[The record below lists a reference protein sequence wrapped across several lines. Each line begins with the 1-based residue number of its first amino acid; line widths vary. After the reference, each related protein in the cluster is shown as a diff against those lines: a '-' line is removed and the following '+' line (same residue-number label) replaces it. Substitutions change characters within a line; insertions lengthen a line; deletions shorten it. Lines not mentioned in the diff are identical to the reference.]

1 MDVRTTIRLDLSP
14 VVDPRVKEGVTMS
27 TDAASS
33 SGVLSRFEQLR
44 FAREVI
50 RAEGQAL
57 LTLSEQLGDT
67 FCEAVQRVLE
77 CRGNVIVT
85 GMGKAGLVG
94 QKIAATLA
102 STGTSS
108 HFLHPGDAV
117 HGDLGRVHVLDMV
130 LALSFSGETDEVTRL
145 LPSFKAMAT
154 PLIAMTG
161 HPGSTLGRAADI
173 TLDLGLIREA
183 CPLGLAPSTS
193 TTSMLALGD
202 ALSLV
207 VSRSRRFN
215 REDFAR
221 VHPAGSLG
229 RKLAKVEDVMRP
241 LPDCR
246 TAQPSQVL
254 RDVLVQVGRPG
265 RRTGAIMLIGM
276 DGRLAGLFTDSDL
289 ARILERKQDGAL
301 DLPIDHVMTRNPTT
315 VPLGSRLL
323 EAIDILAVRKISELP
338 VVDEQGKPVGLIDIT
353 DVVVPASGQ
362 ELVETAAA
370 KSSADWR
377 HRTIRF
383 PNR

>member
-1 MDVRTTIRLDLSP
+1 
-14 VVDPRVKEGVTMS
+14 
-27 TDAASS
+27 
-33 SGVLSRFEQLR
+33 
-44 FAREVI
+44 VI

-57 LTLSEQLGDT
+57 LTLSEQLGDP

-117 HGDLGRVHVLDMV
+117 HGDLGRVHALDMV

-265 RRTGAIMLIGM
+265 RRTGAIMLIGT

-301 DLPIDHVMTRNPTT
+301 DLPIDRVMTRNPTT

-370 KSSADWR
+370 KPSADWR

-383 PNR
+383 PDR